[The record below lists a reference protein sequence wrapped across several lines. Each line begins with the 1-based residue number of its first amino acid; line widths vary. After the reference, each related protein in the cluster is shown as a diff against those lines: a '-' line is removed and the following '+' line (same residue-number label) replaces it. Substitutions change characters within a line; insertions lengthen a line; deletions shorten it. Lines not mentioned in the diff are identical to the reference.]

1 MLREDGNGSTTFQ
14 SGGIDVTQGEEI
26 KSNFLFLSTLNRI
39 FKRGHEVLTEA
50 QRERGVA
57 KKVTSNK
64 TYKGHFITDCMMK
77 YLSIILS

>member
-50 QRERGVA
+50 QREREE
-57 KKVTSNK
+57 
-64 TYKGHFITDCMMK
+64 
-77 YLSIILS
+77 